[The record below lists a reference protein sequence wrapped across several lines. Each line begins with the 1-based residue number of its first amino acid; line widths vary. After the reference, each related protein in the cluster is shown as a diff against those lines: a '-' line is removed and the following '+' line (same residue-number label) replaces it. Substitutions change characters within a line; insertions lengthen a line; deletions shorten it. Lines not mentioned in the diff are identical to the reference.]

1 MSNYKFC
8 DRIILG
14 DYMKWVVSSE
24 MINKCFDKSLYPKDK
39 LIKGYVLALLDSYSY
54 DGRVAI
60 ISGNNEKG
68 LIGKEL
74 SLKLDN
80 SDLFVTRDYKNKDD
94 SVIIIDENTSF
105 DDYDIIV
112 DALLDNN
119 FKGIVDEYNS
129 MIINK
134 INSSGKKVISIDLNS
149 GLNFDSGLGSCIVK
163 SDLTVSLNNYKYGHF
178 INMAKDNIKDKVNYR
193 FGVDIDTNCHLLEKT
208 DFDDLLDDRANFSN
222 KYDYGV
228 VCIMGGSNDFS
239 GAIKLAN
246 MSAASIRSGVGV
258 SRLAVPANMA
268 QSVLSHIVESTV
280 VTIESKFGQ
289 MVYNE
294 NDLKKALHRTNCL
307 VIDMGWGSSREYSKI
322 LNYIIKNYD
331 KPIVIDADGINTLKD
346 MDLSL
351 LKTYEHNI
359 IITPHLREF
368 SRISKMDTNKILEN
382 PVKAV
387 EKFASKWGITV
398 LLKGPTSIVSD
409 GEATYLIDRGCS
421 GMATAGSGDVLSG
434 ILGGLLAW
442 NEYDL
447 KLVAKAAFINGFAG
461 EEAQKEFGSISM
473 MASDTINKIPVVLNK
488 LKEFNKKEK

>member
-1 MSNYKFC
+1 
-8 DRIILG
+8 
-14 DYMKWVVSSE
+14 MKWVVSSE
-24 MINKCFDKSLYPKDK
+24 MVKKCFEKSVYPKDK
-39 LIKGYVLALLDSYSY
+39 LIQGYVLALLDSYSF

-80 SDLFVTRDYKNKDD
+80 SDLFVTKDYKEKEAI
-94 SVIIIDENTSF
+94 VIDKNTNF
-105 DDYDIIV
+105 NDYDIIV
-112 DALLDNN
+112 DALLDNSM
-119 FKGIVDEYNS
+119 KGIVDEYNS

-134 INSSGKKVISIDLNS
+134 INSSGKKVISVDLNS
-149 GLNFDSGLGSCIVK
+149 GLNYDSGLGSCIVK

-208 DFDDLLDDRANFSN
+208 DFDDLLDDRPNFSN

-228 VCIMGGSNDFS
+228 VCIMGGSNNFS
-239 GAIKLAN
+239 GAVKLAN

-268 QSVLSHIVESTV
+268 QSVLSHVVESTV
-280 VTIESKFGQ
+280 VSIESKFGQ

-294 NDLKKALHRTNCL
+294 SDLKKALHHTNCL
-307 VIDMGWGSSREYSKI
+307 VIGMGWGSSREYSKI

-331 KPIVIDADGINTLKD
+331 RPIVIDADGINTLKD

-351 LKTYEHNI
+351 LKTYEHHI

-368 SRISKMDTNKILEN
+368 SRISKMDANKILEN

-387 EKFASKWGITV
+387 ERFAHKWGITV

-409 GEATYLIDRGCS
+409 GEISYLIDRGCS

-434 ILGGLLAW
+434 ILGGLLSW

>member
-1 MSNYKFC
+1 
-8 DRIILG
+8 
-14 DYMKWVVSSE
+14 MKWIVSSE
-24 MINKCFDKSLYPKDK
+24 MINKCFEKSIYPKDK
-39 LIKGYVLALLDSYSY
+39 LIQGYVLALLDSDSF
-54 DGRVAI
+54 DGHVAV

-80 SDLFVTRDYKNKDD
+80 SDLFVTKDFKDKKKIKDKEVIVIDKNT
-94 SVIIIDENTSF
+94 NF
-105 DDYDIIV
+105 NDYDIIV
-112 DALLDNN
+112 DALLENDY
-119 FKGIVDEYNS
+119 KGLVDEYNN

-134 INSSGKKVISIDLNS
+134 INNSHKKVISIDLNS
-149 GLNFDSGLGSCIVK
+149 GLSYDSGLGNCIVK

-193 FGVDIDTNCHLLEKT
+193 FGVDIDTNCHLLEMT
-208 DFDDLLDDRANFSN
+208 DFDNLLEDRVNFSN

-228 VCIMGGSNDFS
+228 LCIMGGSNNFS
-239 GAIKLAN
+239 GAVKLAN

-258 SRLAVPANMA
+258 SKIAVPANMA
-268 QSVLSHIVESTV
+268 QSVLSHVVESTV
-280 VTIESKFGQ
+280 FSMESKFGQ
-289 MVYNE
+289 MVFNE
-294 NDLKKALHRTNCL
+294 NNLEKALHHTNCL
-307 VIDMGWGSSREYSKI
+307 VVGMGWGSSREYSKI
-322 LNYIIKNYD
+322 LNYIFKNYD

-368 SRISKMDTNKILEN
+368 SRISKMDANKILEN

-387 EKFASKWGITV
+387 EKFAKKWGITV

-409 GEATYLIDRGCS
+409 GETTYLIDRGCS

-434 ILGGLLAW
+434 ILGGLLSW

-447 KLVAKAAFINGFAG
+447 KIVAQAAFINGLAG

-473 MASDTINKIPVVLNK
+473 MASDTINKIPVALNEI
-488 LKEFNKKEK
+488 KEISKKK